1 MNPDRRQQIEDL
13 FEAALTRPNG
23 ERAAFLA
30 GACGGDPEIKVEV
43 EGLLAAHE
51 RAGGILE
58 RDPAVLSASIVFES
72 VRDERVGPYRIV
84 GVAGRGG
91 MGIVHLAERD
101 DGQFR
106 RRVAIK
112 VIRGGPDAV
121 DLHGRFEAER
131 HILAS
136 LDHPN
141 IARLLDGGLTED
153 GRPYLVMEYIEGL
166 PIDEYCRRQR
176 LDVEDRLRLFCA
188 VARAVH
194 HAHRNLVV
202 HRDLKPSN
210 IFVTEDGVVKLLDFG
225 IAKVLDPS
233 VVGHSGPATRTG
245 VGLMTP
251 EYASPEQI
259 TGTPITTA
267 TDIYGLG
274 VVLYELLTGQ
284 RPFRVDGKA
293 VGEWARM
300 IVREEPLAPSEAAG
314 RLEAAPPADSGEA
327 EAERPTDAF
336 KAPVTHN
343 VWTPAPGAVEGY
355 ARRAE
360 SLRLRRRLR
369 GDLDRIVLMALRKE
383 PERRYAS
390 AEQLA
395 EDIERHL
402 DGLAVVARSES
413 HAYRLRKF
421 VSRHRWGV
429 AATVAV
435 FVGLV
440 GGSIL
445 ATIGMVRATRAEAV
459 ARMEAETAQQVSE
472 FVVDLFR
479 VSDPSEALG
488 NSITAREILDQGA
501 LRLPQELADQPLVQA
516 RLLLTIGGVYR
527 NLGLYAEAQPL
538 LERSVELQ
546 RAGSEGNPIELAT
559 SLIALAHVHGNLNRN
574 EAAAALF
581 EEALAI
587 RESLYG
593 PDHPAVATT
602 LTDLAQIYRQEGR
615 YDEAAALL
623 ERALTRQERSLGP
636 DDLEVASTLYNLG
649 AVYRRQG
656 RLEETEALYRRAL
669 EIRETNLPEG
679 HPDVARSLQSLGIV
693 YERQDRLSEAEPLYR
708 RALEIKR
715 KTLGPF
721 HRDVATS
728 LNGLAIVHAKL
739 GEQAE
744 AESLFLE
751 ALEVFET
758 ALGPE
763 SLQVA
768 NQLHN
773 LAFFYRQKGDL
784 AESERLFKRSLAIKE
799 KILDADHPS
808 LAATLF
814 SLGDLYVDGDRFAEA
829 ESLLRRALAIQ
840 QAKLPPKHNATL
852 ASLEGLAEVM
862 RGLGRATEAEEF
874 AARAAEIEGARSES

>member
-1 MNPDRRQQIEDL
+1 MTPGRRQRIESL
-13 FEAALTRPNG
+13 FEAALGRPTG
-23 ERAAFLA
+23 ERARFLA
-30 GACGGDPEIKVEV
+30 GACDGDPEMKVEV

-58 RDPAVLSASIVFES
+58 SDAAVLTASVVFES
-72 VRDERVGPYRIV
+72 VPGERIGPYRMV

-91 MGIVHLAERD
+91 MGVVHLAERD

-112 VIRGGPDAV
+112 VIRGGPDAI

-141 IARLLDGGLTED
+141 IARLLDGGLTHD

-166 PIDEYCRRQR
+166 PIDEYCRKRR
-176 LDVEDRLRLFCA
+176 LGVEDRLRLFCG

-225 IAKVLDPS
+225 IAKILDPS

-284 RPFRVDGKA
+284 RPFHVERKPVA
-293 VGEWARM
+293 EWARI
-300 IVREEPLAPSEAAG
+300 IVAQEPLAPSEAAG
-314 RLEAAPPADSGEA
+314 RVEPPSPAESGDAKAESLADGFE
-327 EAERPTDAF
+327 
-336 KAPVTHN
+336 APVTHN
-343 VWTPAPGAVEGY
+343 VWAPTPGEVERH

-369 GDLDRIVLMALRKE
+369 GDLDRIVLMTLRKE

-395 EDIERHL
+395 ADIERHL
-402 DGLAVVARSES
+402 DGLPVVARSES

-429 AATVAV
+429 AAAAAV

-445 ATIGMVRATRAEAV
+445 ATIGMVRSTRAEAV
-459 ARMEAETAQQVSE
+459 ARTEAETAEQVSD
-472 FVVDLFR
+472 FVVNLFK

-488 NSITAREILDQGA
+488 NSITAREILDRGA
-501 LRLPQELADQPLVQA
+501 DRIPEELADQPLVQA

-527 NLGLYAEAQPL
+527 NLGLYAEAEPL
-538 LERSVELQ
+538 LERSVGLQ
-546 RAGSEGNPIELAT
+546 RAASDGNPIELAT
-559 SLIALAHVHGNLNRN
+559 SLSALAHVHGNLNRN

-581 EEALAI
+581 EEALGI

-593 PDHPAVATT
+593 PDHPTVATT
-602 LTDLAQIYRQEGR
+602 LTDLAQIYRQDGR
-615 YDEAAALL
+615 YDEAATLL
-623 ERALTRQERSLGP
+623 ERALGNQERSLGP
-636 DDLEVASTLYNLG
+636 DHLEVASTLYNLG

-656 RLEETEALYRRAL
+656 RLDETEPLYRRAL
-669 EIRETNLPEG
+669 EIREANLPEG
-679 HPDVARSLQSLGIV
+679 HPDVARSLQSLAIV
-693 YERQDRLSEAEPLYR
+693 YERQDRLAEAEPLYW

-715 KTLGPF
+715 KTLGPQ

-728 LNGLAIVHAKL
+728 LNGLAIVHAQL
-739 GEQAE
+739 GELAE
-744 AESLFLE
+744 AEALFLE

-763 SLQVA
+763 SPQVA

-773 LAFFYRQKGDL
+773 LGFFYRQKGALSD
-784 AESERLFKRSLAIKE
+784 SERLFKRSLAIKE
-799 KILDADHPS
+799 KTLAADHPS

-814 SLGDLYVDGDRFAEA
+814 SLGDLYVNSGRYAEA
-829 ESLLRRALAIQ
+829 ESPLRRALAIQ
-840 QAKLPPKHNATL
+840 QAKLPPNHNATL
-852 ASLEGLAEVM
+852 SSLQDLAEAL
-862 RGLGRATEAEEF
+862 RGLGRAAEAEEF
-874 AARAAEIEGARSES
+874 ASRAAGIEVSRSTS